1 MHEIQTRNDRGA
13 GIGPHLTG
21 LAFDDSFL
29 DVWIVRRT
37 STVGRPQPY
46 GDRHEPTAEQPIP
59 VIAQLLA
66 GLGVVGWAVRC
77 RRAA

>member
-37 STVGRPQPY
+37 STVGR
-46 GDRHEPTAEQPIP
+46 GC
-59 VIAQLLA
+59 V
-66 GLGVVGWAVRC
+66 
-77 RRAA
+77 